1 MISDK
6 KRFLKETILVIIGNL
21 SLAFS
26 VTAFLV
32 PSGMITGGATG
43 VALLLEQFLP
53 LSLSDLVFVL
63 NVIMFIVGYI
73 FLGKKFA
80 AGTLLSSILYPTFL
94 AIFESIPQIS
104 MLTDD
109 MLLYVLGTGI
119 FMGLGC
125 GIVLRLGFSTG
136 GMDVI
141 PVLLNKKTG
150 TSIAFWMNFT
160 DTIILLGQ
168 VMFSTPEEVLYG
180 IVVVGLTSIVIDKTI
195 LLGESKLQVIVI
207 SKYYEEIAAMIDRD
221 IDRGS
226 TFLKITTGY
235 MKQDQKAVL
244 SVISRRQSAK
254 LNEFIHKIDPEA
266 FIITSE
272 VHNVRGRGFTL
283 PNVQIPVE

>member
-21 SLAFS
+21 SLAFG
-26 VTAFLV
+26 VNAFLI

-109 MLLYVLGTGI
+109 MLLFVLGTGI

-195 LLGESKLQVIVI
+195 
-207 SKYYEEIAAMIDRD
+207 
-221 IDRGS
+221 
-226 TFLKITTGY
+226 
-235 MKQDQKAVL
+235 
-244 SVISRRQSAK
+244 
-254 LNEFIHKIDPEA
+254 
-266 FIITSE
+266 
-272 VHNVRGRGFTL
+272 
-283 PNVQIPVE
+283 